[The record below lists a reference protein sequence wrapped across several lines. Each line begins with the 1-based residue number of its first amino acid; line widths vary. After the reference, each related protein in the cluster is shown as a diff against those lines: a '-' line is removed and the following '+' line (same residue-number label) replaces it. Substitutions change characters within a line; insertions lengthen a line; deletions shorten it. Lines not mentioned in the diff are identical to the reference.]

1 MDLPC
6 LNMTDLPASAASR
19 FAAYDALLTIDLDAV
34 ADNYARYRVLAK
46 GADVACAVKANAY
59 GLGIAPVARALDGAG
74 CSSYFVANV
83 HEGETLRKALPNARI
98 FTLNGINEET
108 AKICAA
114 RTLQPCL
121 GSLSDIEIFAGAAKA
136 LGRPLSAA
144 LHFDTGMS
152 RLGFDAA
159 EAAKLIAD
167 KSLLD
172 GIRVSL
178 VMSHLARSEEA
189 GEAQN
194 GLQLSR
200 FKAIRAAFPDVPASL
215 ANSAGVLLSPE
226 YHFDM
231 VRPGY
236 AIYGGT
242 PVDGQVSPVTP
253 AVKAEARILQIRDVE
268 AGDTAGYNAKW
279 TATAPARLAVIAV
292 GYADG
297 YLRSLSSDRGG
308 GRVWINGHFAAIAGR
323 VSMDTIIVDVS
334 HIPVDAIRCG
344 DMAELIGPHVTLDDV
359 AMRAKTNGY
368 EVLTRLGERYKRH
381 YTGKAANAES

>member
-1 MDLPC
+1 
-6 LNMTDLPASAASR
+6 MTDLPPLAASR

-34 ADNYARYRVLAK
+34 AGNYARYRTLAK

-59 GLGIAPVARALDGAG
+59 GLGLAPVARALDGAG
-74 CSSYFVANV
+74 CTSYFVANV
-83 HEGETLRKALPNARI
+83 HEGQTLRRVLPNARI
-98 FTLNGINEET
+98 FTLNGLNKET
-108 AKICAA
+108 AKICA
-114 RTLQPCL
+114 THKLQPCL
-121 GSLSDIEIFAGAAKA
+121 GSLAEIEIYVEAAKTI
-136 LGRPLSAA
+136 GRPLSAA

-152 RLGFDAA
+152 RLGFDKP

-178 VMSHLARSEEA
+178 VMSHLARSEETD
-189 GEAQN
+189 EAQN

-200 FKAIRAAFPDVPASL
+200 FKAIRSAFSDVPASL
-215 ANSAGVLLSPE
+215 ANSAGVLLSPD
-226 YHFDM
+226 YHFDL

-242 PVDGQVSPVTP
+242 PVEGQASPVTP

-279 TATAPARLAVIAV
+279 TAGAPARLAVIAI

-308 GRVWINGHFAAIAGR
+308 GRVWINGYFSAIAGR

-334 HIPVDAIRCG
+334 HIPADAIQCG

-359 AMRAKTNGY
+359 AVRAKTNGY